1 MLGLLSVFGLNREQ
15 QMIAALA
22 SLIVASAAVS
32 IAAWTLLWRERRA
45 NRTSVEERETAGD
58 DGP

>member
-1 MLGLLSVFGLNREQ
+1 
-15 QMIAALA
+15 
-22 SLIVASAAVS
+22 LIVASAAVS

-58 DGP
+58 DRP